1 MKFDIL
7 FHVDSEDE
15 KSMKLALN
23 QAANYK
29 REAVLRKSKVSPL
42 EIAVNAAAGALET
55 PDPFHVVVVVNG
67 PAVKLLTRDHEEL
80 LGRAQEAV
88 ANGVKFH
95 AGSYAMKNYGVPADD
110 LWTFVEVVPSATLDI
125 VELQHQGY
133 AYVKP

>member
-1 MKFDIL
+1 MKYDII

-15 KSMKLALN
+15 APLKLALT

-29 REAVLRKSKVSPL
+29 KEAVLNKRKISPL
-42 EIAVNAAAGALET
+42 DIAINAGAGALET

-67 PAVKLLTRDHEEL
+67 PAVKLLTQEHEDL
-80 LGRAQEAV
+80 LGKAQEAV

-95 AGSYAMKNYGVPADD
+95 AGAYAMKKYNIEPSQ
-110 LWTFVEVVPSATLDI
+110 LWTFVEVVPSATFDI